1 MENLVVRR
9 PAVGCSA
16 WLGAAVIGG
25 KLEVWILDDTQHV
38 TERIENRGDADALA
52 DLLNGCALSSAE
64 RKQTL
69 QSCARVRHAPIHDD
83 TARTR
88 RCRGAI
94 GIEAE
99 FVAANAEADVK
110 RLVEI
115 GRNP

>member
-1 MENLVVRR
+1 MVRR
-9 PAVGCSA
+9 LAVGSID
-16 WLGAAVIGG
+16 WLGVAVITGD
-25 KLEVWILDDTQHV
+25 LEVWILDDTQDV
-38 TERIENRGDADALA
+38 TERIENRGDSDALA
-52 DLLNGCALSSAE
+52 DVLNGCAPSSTE

-69 QSCARVRHAPIHDD
+69 QSCARVRHAPINDD

-88 RCRGAI
+88 RYRGAI